1 MKPGMF
7 FAQGGRAFSDFW
19 SQRNQ
24 RERVILSI
32 GGTVVLLGLLYG
44 LAFAP
49 ALSGREQLARS
60 LPQLRQQVAQM
71 QSMASEASGLAANKS
86 ATASTPMSRESLE
99 ALLEQKGLKAQS
111 VAVTGDTARLTLPS
125 ASFST
130 LLDWVDETQKSAGV
144 QLVDANVVAL
154 SQSDMVS
161 ATLTLRQQRS
171 E

>member
-1 MKPGMF
+1 MKPGLT
-7 FAQGGRAFSDFW
+7 FAQGSRAFSDFW
-19 SQRNQ
+19 GARNR

-32 GGTVVLLGLLYG
+32 GATVVLLGLLYG
-44 LAFAP
+44 VAFAP
-49 ALSGREQLARS
+49 ALSGREQLARA

-71 QSMASEASGLAANKS
+71 QSMASEATGLAANKS

-99 ALLEQKGLKAQS
+99 ASLEQKGLKAQS

>member
-1 MKPGMF
+1 MKPGLF
-7 FAQGGRAFSDFW
+7 LAQGNRAFSDFW
-19 SQRNQ
+19 GARNR

-32 GGTVVLLGLLYG
+32 GGAVVLLGLLYG
-44 LAFAP
+44 VAFAP
-49 ALSGREQLARS
+49 ALSGREQLARA
-60 LPQLRQQVAQM
+60 LPQLRQQVGQM
-71 QSMASEASGLAANKS
+71 QSMASEATGLAANKS

-99 ALLEQKGLKAQS
+99 ASLGQKGLKAQS
-111 VAVTGDTARLTLPS
+111 VAVTGDTARLTLPT

>member
-1 MKPGMF
+1 MKPGLL
-7 FAQGGRAFSDFW
+7 FAQGSRVFSDFW
-19 SQRNQ
+19 SQRNR

-32 GGTVVLLGLLYG
+32 GATVVLLGLLYG
-44 LAFAP
+44 VAFAP
-49 ALSGREQLARS
+49 AVSGREQLTRA
-60 LPQLRQQVAQM
+60 LPQLRQQVGQM
-71 QSMASEASGLAANKS
+71 QSMASEATGLAANKS
-86 ATASTPMSRESLE
+86 ASASSPMSKESLE
-99 ALLEQKGLKAQS
+99 ASLEQKGLKAQS

-130 LLDWVDETQKSAGV
+130 LLDWVDETQKSSGT

-154 SQSDMVS
+154 SQPDMVS